1 MCDFLKNNQ
10 SMSIPTSVT
19 TRYSD
24 DELKEFKV
32 VIDAKLD
39 KARSQYAS
47 LKEQLKDITENNNDD
62 FAKDIT
68 DFSSIQ
74 TEVEMLNN
82 MANHQRKYIQDLEN
96 ALIRINNKSYGICVV
111 SGELIDKKRLMA
123 VPTTTKSVTAKTL
136 SEMKDVQMPKERSRG
151 FDDLE
156 EAEEEKPARKAE
168 PKRPVIITKVI
179 KKPTSKAAAE
189 IDEDDLDKIFSE
201 LDVIK
206 ELDEAELGI
215 DDEDD
220 DDSFT
225 DDEDLDMIADDEP
238 EDYDDDEDME

>member
-1 MCDFLKNNQ
+1 
-10 SMSIPTSVT
+10 MSTPTNVT

-24 DELKEFKV
+24 EELKEFKLL
-32 VIDAKLD
+32 IDTKLE
-39 KARSQYAS
+39 KAREQYAN

-74 TEVEMLNN
+74 SEVEMLNN

-111 SGELIDKKRLMA
+111 SGELIEKKRLLA
-123 VPTTTKSVTAKTL
+123 VPTTTKSVIAKTQ
-136 SEMKDVQMPKERSRG
+136 SEMKDIQVVPKDKQRG

-156 EAEEEKPARKAE
+156 DEDDGKPARKPE
-168 PKRPVIITKVI
+168 PKKPVIITKVI
-179 KKPTSKAAAE
+179 KKPSASKAAA
-189 IDEDDLDKIFSE
+189 DLDDDDLDKIFSE

-206 ELDEAELGI
+206 ELDEADLGI

-220 DDSFT
+220 DSFA

-238 EDYDDDEDME
+238 EEYDDDEDME

>member
-1 MCDFLKNNQ
+1 MCIRD
-10 SMSIPTSVT
+10 
-19 TRYSD
+19 RYSD
-24 DELKEFKV
+24 DELKEFKDI
-32 VIDAKLD
+32 IDNKLAK
-39 KARSQYAS
+39 ASEQYAS

-74 TEVEMLNN
+74 SELEMLNN

-111 SGELIDKKRLMA
+111 TGELIEKKRLLA
-123 VPTTTKSVTAKTL
+123 VPTTTKSVVAKTQ
-136 SEMKDVQMPKERSRG
+136 SEMKDVQVPKDRARG
-151 FDDLE
+151 FDDID
-156 EAEEEKPARKAE
+156 EAEEDKPAKKAE

-179 KKPTSKAAAE
+179 KKSSATKAAAE
-189 IDEDDLDKIFSE
+189 IEDDDLDKIFSE

-215 DDEDD
+215 DDGDD
-220 DDSFT
+220 TSFDDE
-225 DDEDLDMIADDEP
+225 EDLDMIADDEP
-238 EDYDDDEDME
+238 EDYDDEDM

>member
-1 MCDFLKNNQ
+1 
-10 SMSIPTSVT
+10 MSQPSSVT
-19 TRYSD
+19 SRYSD
-24 DELKEFKV
+24 DDLKEFKDL
-32 VIDAKLD
+32 IENKLE
-39 KARSQYAS
+39 KARSQYVS

-111 SGELIDKKRLMA
+111 SGELIDKKRLLA
-123 VPTTTKSVTAKTL
+123 VPTTTKSVTAKTQ
-136 SEMKDVQMPKERSRG
+136 SELKDVQIPKDRGRG
-151 FDDLE
+151 FDEIE
-156 EAEEEKPARKAE
+156 EADEEKTIKKSE
-168 PKRPVIITKVI
+168 PKKPLIITKVI
-179 KKPTSKAAAE
+179 KKPSSSGKAAASL
-189 IDEDDLDKIFSE
+189 DDDDLDKIFSE

-215 DDEDD
+215 EEEEDD
-220 DDSFT
+220 NFS
-225 DDEDLDMIADDEP
+225 DDEDLDMIADDEQ
-238 EDYDDDEDME
+238 EEYDEEDM

>member
-1 MCDFLKNNQ
+1 
-10 SMSIPTSVT
+10 MSTPGSVT

-24 DELKEFKV
+24 EDLKEFKDL
-32 VIDAKLD
+32 IDKKLS
-39 KARSQYAS
+39 KASEQYSS

-74 TEVEMLNN
+74 SELEMLNN

-111 SGELIDKKRLMA
+111 TGELIEKKRLLA
-123 VPTTTKSVTAKTL
+123 VPTTTKSVTAKTQ
-136 SEMKDVQMPKERSRG
+136 SEMKDVQVPKDRSRG
-151 FDDLE
+151 FDDVE
-156 EAEEEKPARKAE
+156 DAEDDKPVRKAE
-168 PKRPVIITKVI
+168 PRKPVIITKVI
-179 KKPTSKAAAE
+179 KKPSATKAAAE
-189 IDEDDLDKIFSE
+189 IDDDDLDKIFSE

-206 ELDEAELGI
+206 ELDEAELGL

-220 DDSFT
+220 ASFD

-238 EDYDDDEDME
+238 EEYDDDDLD

>member
-1 MCDFLKNNQ
+1 
-10 SMSIPTSVT
+10 MSTPGSVT

-24 DELKEFKV
+24 EDLKEFKDL
-32 VIDAKLD
+32 IDKKLS
-39 KARSQYAS
+39 KASEQYSS

-74 TEVEMLNN
+74 SELEMLNN

-111 SGELIDKKRLMA
+111 TGELIEKKRLLA
-123 VPTTTKSVTAKTL
+123 VPTTTKSVTAKTQ
-136 SEMKDVQMPKERSRG
+136 SEMKDVQVPKDRSRG
-151 FDDLE
+151 FDDVE
-156 EAEEEKPARKAE
+156 DAEDDKPARKAE
-168 PKRPVIITKVI
+168 PRKPVIITKVI
-179 KKPTSKAAAE
+179 KKPSVTKAAAE
-189 IDEDDLDKIFSE
+189 IDDDDLDKIFSE

-206 ELDEAELGI
+206 ELDEAELGL

-220 DDSFT
+220 TSFD

-238 EDYDDDEDME
+238 EEYDDDDLD

>member
-1 MCDFLKNNQ
+1 MITPSN
-10 SMSIPTSVT
+10 VT

-24 DELKEFKV
+24 EDLKEFKQLLEGKLEK
-32 VIDAKLD
+32 AK
-39 KARSQYAS
+39 SQYLS

-96 ALIRINNKSYGICVV
+96 ALIRINNKSYGICV
-111 SGELIDKKRLMA
+111 STGELIDKKRLLA
-123 VPTTTKSVTAKTL
+123 VPTTTKSVTAKTQ
-136 SEMKDVQMPKERSRG
+136 SEMKDIQVPKDRVRG
-151 FDDLE
+151 FDDIDDGDD
-156 EAEEEKPARKAE
+156 EKPVRKAE
-168 PKRPVIITKVI
+168 PKKPVIITKVI
-179 KKPTSKAAAE
+179 KKTNTPSKAAAE
-189 IDEDDLDKIFSE
+189 IDDDDLDKIFSE

-215 DDEDD
+215 DEDD

-238 EDYDDDEDME
+238 EDYDDDME

>member
-1 MCDFLKNNQ
+1 MITPSN
-10 SMSIPTSVT
+10 VT

-24 DELKEFKV
+24 EDLKEFKQLLE
-32 VIDAKLD
+32 DKFEKAK
-39 KARSQYAS
+39 SQYLS

-96 ALIRINNKSYGICVV
+96 ALIRINNKSYGICVTT
-111 SGELIDKKRLMA
+111 GELIDKKRLMA
-123 VPTTTKSVTAKTL
+123 VPTTTKSVTAKTQ
-136 SEMKDVQMPKERSRG
+136 SEMKDVQVPKDRMRG
-151 FDDLE
+151 FDDIE
-156 EAEEEKPARKAE
+156 DGDDEKPVRKAE
-168 PKRPVIITKVI
+168 PKKPVIITKVI
-179 KKPTSKAAAE
+179 KKPSSASKASAD
-189 IDEDDLDKIFSE
+189 IDDDDLDKIFSE

-206 ELDEAELGI
+206 ELDEADLGI
-215 DDEDD
+215 DEDD
-220 DDSFT
+220 DSFN

-238 EDYDDDEDME
+238 EDYDDDDIE

>member
-1 MCDFLKNNQ
+1 MN
-10 SMSIPTSVT
+10 MSPANVT

-24 DELKEFKV
+24 EDLKEFKV
-32 VIDAKLD
+32 IIDSKLE
-39 KARSQYAS
+39 KARSQYLS

-111 SGELIDKKRLMA
+111 SGELIDKKRLIA

-136 SEMKDVQMPKERSRG
+136 SEMKDVQVPKERSRG
-151 FDDLE
+151 FDDFE
-156 EAEEEKPARKAE
+156 EQEPEKPAKKAE
-168 PKRPVIITKVI
+168 PKKPVIITKLI
-179 KKPTSKAAAE
+179 KKPSTTKAAD
-189 IDEDDLDKIFSE
+189 IDDDDLDKIFSE

-215 DDEDD
+215 DEEEDD
-220 DDSFT
+220 NYT

-238 EDYDDDEDME
+238 ADYDDEDME

>member
-1 MCDFLKNNQ
+1 
-10 SMSIPTSVT
+10 MSLPSNVTS
-19 TRYSD
+19 RYSD
-24 DELKEFKV
+24 DDLKEFKLL
-32 VIDAKLD
+32 IDDKLEKAKN
-39 KARSQYAS
+39 QYAS

-111 SGELIDKKRLMA
+111 TGELIDKKRLMA
-123 VPTTTKSVTAKTL
+123 VPTTTKSVTAKTQ
-136 SEMKDVQMPKERSRG
+136 SEMKDVQVPKDRARG
-151 FDDLE
+151 FDDIDDGD
-156 EAEEEKPARKAE
+156 EEKPVKRAE
-168 PKRPVIITKVI
+168 PKKPVIITKVI
-179 KKPTSKAAAE
+179 KKPSSTSKAIAE
-189 IDEDDLDKIFSE
+189 IDDDDLDKIFSE

-215 DDEDD
+215 DDD
-220 DDSFT
+220 DDSFAE
-225 DDEDLDMIADDEP
+225 DEDLDMIADDEP
-238 EDYDDDEDME
+238 EDYEDDDME

>member
-1 MCDFLKNNQ
+1 
-10 SMSIPTSVT
+10 MSTPVNVT

-24 DELKEFKV
+24 DELKEFKDI
-32 VIDAKLD
+32 IDNKLAK
-39 KARSQYAS
+39 ASEQYAS

-74 TEVEMLNN
+74 SELEMLNN

-111 SGELIDKKRLMA
+111 TGELIEKKRLLA
-123 VPTTTKSVTAKTL
+123 VPTTTKSVVAKTQ
-136 SEMKDVQMPKERSRG
+136 SEMKDVQVPKDRARG
-151 FDDLE
+151 FDDID
-156 EAEEEKPARKAE
+156 EAEEDKPAKKAE
-168 PKRPVIITKVI
+168 PRRPVIITKVI
-179 KKPTSKAAAE
+179 KKSSATKAAAE
-189 IDEDDLDKIFSE
+189 IDDDDLDKIFSE

-215 DDEDD
+215 DDGDD
-220 DDSFT
+220 TSFDDE
-225 DDEDLDMIADDEP
+225 EDLDMIADDEP
-238 EDYDDDEDME
+238 EDYDDEDM